1 MENTSSKL
9 GYAYSSIED
18 ILQCPICLSRFDDPR
33 ALPCQHV
40 FCYSCLKTITTSNK
54 LCSMITCPLCRLIY
68 PYNNSPDQFPRS
80 YTHKQLLDLIPIDY
94 TIKGKCSKCKRIH
107 SLNFCP
113 CCGYHLCSNCIKND
127 RGNLLINLKDLLSNC
142 CNPLSA
148 DLLRKTHTI
157 LTNPQ
162 IVDIQDMLSIYHQV
176 YEVAK
181 RPCENPL
188 PVRCESTVCSNE
200 LNDDDDDEII
210 YIKTTQSNSPLTLDE

>member
-1 MENTSSKL
+1 MEKPSSKL

-18 ILQCPICLSRFDDPR
+18 ILQCPICVSRFDDPR

-40 FCYSCLKTITTSNK
+40 FCYSCLKTIATSNK

-94 TIKGKCSKCKRIH
+94 MIKGKCSKCKKVH

-113 CCGYHLCSNCIKND
+113 CCGYHLCSNCMKND
-127 RGNLLINLKDLLSNC
+127 RENLLINLKELFSHSWNLLPTDLS
-142 CNPLSA
+142 S
-148 DLLRKTHTI
+148 KTHAI

-162 IVDIQDMLSIYHQV
+162 TVDIQDMLHIYRRV
-176 YEVAK
+176 YEIAK
-181 RPCENPL
+181 VPHENPF
-188 PVRCESTVCSNE
+188 PVRCEPAVCSNDPV
-200 LNDDDDDEII
+200 DDDDDEII
-210 YIKTTQSNSPLTLDE
+210 YIKTTQPNPTLTIDE